1 METASWTAT
10 LFSGGTVVAT
20 LNGFADGFDAGETVT
35 VEFFGFDEYAGW
47 DTIEFQVD
55 FEVCRPEAA
64 RRAHAGGRTRRP
76 SPPRPRRASAG
87 GTAVSAAT
95 PPSATGRD
103 DAGCR
108 WLR

>member
-55 FEVCRPEAA
+55 FEVWSRRPLGGPCRRPNPEAA
-64 RRAHAGGRTRRP
+64 T
-76 SPPRPRRASAG
+76 ASAEAGFGRG
-87 GTAVSAAT
+87 GDRRQRRDSSLSNRA
-95 PPSATGRD
+95 D